1 MDPETGLIRLKRDHA
16 WVNPYN
22 SWITIM
28 LRANHDCQFL
38 FSQIHALC
46 SVNYVMKYITKGE
59 QSLHAKL
66 TIAAAVRKEMVVA
79 RQQSNATSTDPSK
92 SMLIKLC
99 NKLQSHRGVGLPK
112 AISHLLDFPD
122 HYTKATFIKLHTK
135 HLLSYIAQLWKLLSL
150 PQLDHTATQDSNHEQ
165 IEVPNDFDVNL
176 MVNHDGENPE
186 RIFTL
191 VSSFNDYCYQGP
203 DLANFTLYD

>member
-1 MDPETGLIRLKRDHA
+1 M
-16 WVNPYN
+16 
-22 SWITIM
+22 
-28 LRANHDCQFL
+28 
-38 FSQIHALC
+38 
-46 SVNYVMKYITKGE
+46 
-59 QSLHAKL
+59 HAKL

-99 NKLQSHRGVGLPK
+99 NKLQSHREVGLPE

-150 PQLDHTATQDSNHEQ
+150 PQPNHTATPDSNHEQ

-191 VSSFNDYCYQGP
+191 VSSFDDYCYRGP
-203 DLANFTLYD
+203 DLANFTLYDYSSCVYKN